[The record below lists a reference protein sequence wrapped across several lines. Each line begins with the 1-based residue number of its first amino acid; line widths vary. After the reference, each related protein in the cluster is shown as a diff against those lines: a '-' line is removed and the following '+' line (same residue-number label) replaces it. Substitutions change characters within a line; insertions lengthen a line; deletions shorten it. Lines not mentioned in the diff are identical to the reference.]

1 MSHAAKQIR
10 DWFVAACTSV
20 GGLPNA
26 TSGTPKQ
33 IAPGAEACIVR
44 TTSDSVQPL
53 DIGTKDEHEL
63 GVEVEL
69 ISSTFDGVD
78 DLSALAEEAIANKAS
93 FPSESFQLTSRSY
106 TENGDSDRPYV
117 SLTLTYSARYLVA
130 RNDVET
136 LI

>member
-10 DWFVAACTSV
+10 DWFVSACTSV
-20 GGLPNA
+20 TGLPNA
-26 TSGTPKQ
+26 VSGTPRQ
-33 IAPGAEACIVR
+33 LAAGAEACIVR

-63 GVEVEL
+63 GIEVDL
-69 ISSTFDGVD
+69 ISDTFDGVD
-78 DLSALAEEAIANKAS
+78 TLSVLAEEAIANKAS
-93 FPSESFQLTSRSY
+93 FPSESWQLTGRSY
-106 TENGDSDRPYV
+106 AENRDTDRPYV
-117 SLTLTYSARYLVA
+117 SLILTYSVRYMVS